1 MSRVNQIFDYKLKN
15 SKSNRRALFFMG
27 NLLIRLIIIRFPIII
42 FYRLIR
48 WKGPAPLFVTYYKFT
63 KNLLD

>member
-1 MSRVNQIFDYKLKN
+1 
-15 SKSNRRALFFMG
+15 MG